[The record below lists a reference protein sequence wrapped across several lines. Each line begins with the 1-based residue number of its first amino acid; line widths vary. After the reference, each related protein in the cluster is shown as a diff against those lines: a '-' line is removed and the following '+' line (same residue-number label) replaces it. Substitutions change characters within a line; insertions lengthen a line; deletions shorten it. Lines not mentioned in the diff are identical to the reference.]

1 MKMGIIPSKVDEKP
15 RSHFLFNSRSF
26 KSKFN
31 YLTRCGDIATAN
43 EILTSCV
50 RQIIGY
56 PNYYDDLIHELEQ
69 INADRTFDSAEVAL
83 SLVKQVKCEL
93 DPLLKA
99 MDAID
104 GLQFRD
110 YDIQGDTV
118 TIRLIN
124 RDFMKKNRAV
134 DNLKDNENV
143 STTMLDQFWGR

>member
-1 MKMGIIPSKVDEKP
+1 MRMGVTQSKVDEKP
-15 RSHFLFNSRSF
+15 RSLFPFNSRAF

-31 YLTRCGDIATAN
+31 YLTQCGDITTAN

-50 RQIIGY
+50 RQVIGF

-69 INADRTFDSAEVAL
+69 INEDRRFDSAEIAL
-83 SLVKQVKCEL
+83 SLIKLVKCEL

-104 GLQFRD
+104 GLQVRD
-110 YDIQGDTV
+110 FEVNGDTV
-118 TIRLIN
+118 NIRLIN
-124 RDFMKKNRAV
+124 RDFMKKNRSL

-143 STTMLDQFWGR
+143 STSMLDQFWKR